1 MEDLSWSK
9 SAGSIIA
16 GAIFLVVF
24 GVDLVGRGRRFATGN
39 ADVNEISVLAGR
51 IMNALRM
58 DRFTTDSYRFSQR
71 TIRQ

>member
-51 IMNALRM
+51 IMNALRI
-58 DRFTTDSYRFSQR
+58 DRFTTDSYRFSQG